1 TKMQETKAA
10 AADTMLGI
18 QDSISQ
24 SVNALIT
31 GQQTAAQALAG
42 VTLDVID
49 LFLKQALAAAIAN
62 AVKFGGPLP
71 IGLALAGVALG
82 AVKALFAKNTGRSG
96 GGGGG
101 GGSAGGVGAR
111 PQSREQFRTERAG
124 MQIVLGGEFK
134 IRNDDLVLALD
145 KGNVKRQR
153 LG

>member
-1 TKMQETKAA
+1 TKVQETKAA

-18 QDSISQ
+18 QDAVSQ
-24 SVNALIT
+24 SINALIT

-71 IGLALAGVALG
+71 IALAVAGVAIG
-82 AVKALFAKNTGRSG
+82 AVKALFSKNVGRSG

-101 GGSAGGVGAR
+101 GGAGGLTPAR
-111 PQSREQFRTERAG
+111 GVRSEAQAQSVRIELGQTEFV
-124 MQIVLGGEFK
+124 M
-134 IRNDDLVLALD
+134 
-145 KGNVKRQR
+145 
-153 LG
+153 

>member
-1 TKMQETKAA
+1 TKVQETKAA

-18 QDSISQ
+18 QGFISQ

-101 GGSAGGVGAR
+101 GSAGGVGAR
-111 PQSREQFRTERAG
+111 PQSREQFRTGRAG

-134 IRNDDLVLALD
+134 SRNDDLVLALD